1 MLWTILAVIAVVTT
15 LALGFYAGRLMYQL
29 KLQTAR
35 HQAARDKRIGT
46 ITESILTISMAMEQQ
61 QCELSEGVIRIVN
74 LLNALPVDPKPDYRA
89 KFPHLHD
96 LFVAVSGFAILD
108 ERKKLSKAEKRKQD
122 KAREQIESEHES
134 QVLAELP
141 AVKEYCHAL

>member
-1 MLWTILAVIAVVTT
+1 MLWTILAVLAVVTI

-29 KLQTAR
+29 KRQTAR
-35 HQAARDKRIGT
+35 HQAAREKRIGT

-61 QCELSEGVIRIVN
+61 QCELSEGAIRIVN

-89 KFPHLHD
+89 KFPHLHA

-134 QVLAELP
+134 RVLDELP